1 MASGDPE
8 DEPPVEDVEVDD
20 GGGEALDIVGVAMGL
35 GLMAAIGLVFGGVTV
50 GVLWRMYPPVRG
62 GTLPMACVAGGSVL
76 LAILGWLFVG
86 RRLGRRPADWFV
98 VGYGGV
104 WILLTLLAGSGA
116 VVEFLRA
123 HAAQSLGLP
132 SG

>member
-8 DEPPVEDVEVDD
+8 DEPATETLEVDD
-20 GGGEALDIVGVAMGL
+20 GGEAALDTVGVAMGL
-35 GLMAAIGLVFGGVTV
+35 GLMAALGFALGGVTV

-62 GTLPMACVAGGSVL
+62 NTLPMALVAGGSVL
-76 LAILGWLFVG
+76 LAMLGWLLIG

-98 VGYGGV
+98 VGYGGA
-104 WILLTLLAGSGA
+104 WLLLTLVAGSGA
-116 VVEFLRA
+116 VVEFLRE

-132 SG
+132 TG